1 MYAIRVCDGRR
12 PLRETGLSGR
22 TKMPKCTKQVAR
34 ELHWELQEV
43 MAGILDQIDQTSDDG
58 PVLTIICEGLGKA
71 IAALKTKA

>member
-1 MYAIRVCDGRR
+1 
-12 PLRETGLSGR
+12 
-22 TKMPKCTKQVAR
+22 MPKCTKQVAR